1 MHTIGKSELDSVF
14 GLNGRVDQGIKAI
27 LEG

>member
-1 MHTIGKSELDSVF
+1 MHTIEKGELDSVF

-27 LEG
+27 LED